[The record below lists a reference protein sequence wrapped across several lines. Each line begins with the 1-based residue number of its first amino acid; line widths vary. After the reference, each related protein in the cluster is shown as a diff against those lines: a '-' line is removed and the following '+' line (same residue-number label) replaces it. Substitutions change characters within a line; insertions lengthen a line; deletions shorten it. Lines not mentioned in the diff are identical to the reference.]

1 MVPSQSDLVQ
11 VRMELEVEPSAS
23 VQIAELQGRE
33 AISRLFEL
41 NVLAVMNGS
50 LNTASLIGT
59 NATLVFE
66 REGKE
71 VRRLHGMIASANDR
85 LDTETQQST
94 YRFTIVPRAYR
105 MALHETIDIF
115 MDMAVPEIIEKKL
128 SLIGLQKG
136 KDYELRLQGTYV
148 AREFVVQYKETDLA
162 FISRLTE
169 HYGISFCFEHDGR
182 DIMVF
187 SEGNVGFQP
196 IASGGVAQFRPRG
209 DPVDVFQLEVTQ
221 RLVPTKYIVRDYNYR
236 TPQVDLT
243 AEAEVKERQDGR
255 VVEYGAHFKTPE
267 EGAKIAQIRIEEQV
281 AKQQVLVGQS
291 DVPAMSAGAKF
302 KLDGHPWGD
311 LGLLITEVVH
321 DAKQVALASGEGQR
335 RYTNTFHAIPVDTI
349 YRPPRVTPKPKVHG
363 VLTGVIDA
371 ASAEKYAVLDDQG
384 RYRVKLLYD
393 TAESGEGQASR
404 PIRMM
409 QPHAGA
415 GYGMHFPLRG
425 GVEVLIVCID
435 GDPDRPIIAG
445 TVPNPQTA
453 SPVVA
458 GNAPRNII
466 RTGGNNEI
474 NIDDT
479 EGSERIKLT
488 TPNANTSFQLGAPN
502 DPIQGISF
510 KTDGHT
516 SNAAIEGSSQWSTLS
531 MQSLAFVNLLKSGNI
546 VNVAA
551 APNLLALA
559 AVGAGMFQSAVGGI
573 PGGDAI
579 YKANKS
585 SIEQQKQ
592 NLFKKEAENN
602 KLAIQ
607 ASQDARSKQ
616 EECNLC
622 KLKAKSRLPTTNKD
636 PAVEQAIADYEAAA
650 NTCDDTFL
658 SAIGTMED
666 RNGIIDAQRV
676 NFLNDNFQPVMQR
689 DAMAAVATYDYA
701 KYKAVMEAQDEDAW
715 NDLAEDKKA
724 GITKEQFLE
733 DQKARWTPVPV
744 SDDDLAYQGGRNF
757 DNLSAE
763 NKNAIPASVWTDA
776 GIPEASVGSY
786 SRLTSD
792 QQKALRDAYI
802 SATVLDPPPD
812 MKKVREDRRADM
824 VSALDTYLANKDLSQ
839 QPYKGYDEYRTAMA
853 GCVAKCGSELDAA
866 RASAVNTND
875 DYANLM
881 KANTQALYDIQ
892 KLSNDNETAVVN
904 YVNMGINAL
913 LALYALIEMF
923 KARNSLIERWDAAK
937 DIARNS
943 EAMATTLGVYT
954 KVKPTQ
960 IPFFRPQHTH
970 VIGAEQSTEI
980 YGQRDAI
987 MWSETAMLLG
997 MGSEEDIGW
1006 KAKLGA
1012 FAMAQLPGGPGAT
1025 PVKAK
1030 GKAIVMGA
1038 EAAQLLSP
1046 TAVTIQAGWGP
1057 TEVNSKNR
1065 ANIKLT
1071 TKRISMDVRNANNVA
1086 STTFAMSVDANN
1098 KGDIKLRTMGGAQQ
1112 LDLNQHAKTAK
1123 VSSGVYGLEADET
1136 NQKTTLKAAAGYQV
1150 VLNMQATTAE
1160 LLGGMW
1166 RLKLHEGNA
1175 NGVTLGVD
1183 NAWRL
1188 KIKENEVDL
1197 GVHGGGAQLKL
1208 TNANSNLTA
1217 VGELALEGP
1226 NKITLTSG
1234 TVDFGGAAIT
1244 SANLLVKADL
1254 ANQPVI
1260 TRLTAKV
1267 KGALTRAGLAMQEAR
1282 QASATANQA
1291 LQATQPGVDDID

>member
-1 MVPSQSDLVQ
+1 
-11 VRMELEVEPSAS
+11 MELEAEPSTS
-23 VQIAELQGRE
+23 VEIAELEGRE
-33 AISRLFEL
+33 AISKLFEL
-41 NVLAVMNGS
+41 HVLAVMNGS
-50 LNTASLIGT
+50 LNTAALIGT

-85 LDTETQQST
+85 LDTETQQSS

-105 MALHETIDIF
+105 MALQETIDIF
-115 MDMAVPEIIEKKL
+115 MDMAIPEIIEKKL

-169 HYGISFCFEHDGR
+169 HYGIGFCFEHDGR

-196 IASGGVAQFRPRG
+196 IVGGGAAQFRPRG
-209 DPVDVFQLEVTQ
+209 DPIDVFQLEVTQ

-243 AEAEVKERQDGR
+243 AEAEVKERHDGK
-255 VVEYGAHFKTPE
+255 VVEYGAHYKTPE

-281 AKQQVLVGQS
+281 AKQQVLVGRS
-291 DVPAMSAGAKF
+291 DLPTLSAGAKF

-321 DAKQVALASGEGQR
+321 DAKQVALGSGDGQR

-393 TAESGEGQASR
+393 TADAGEGQASR

-409 QPHAGA
+409 QPHSGA

-425 GVEVLIVCID
+425 GVEVLIVCVD

-458 GNAPRNII
+458 GNAPRNVI

-502 DPIQGISF
+502 DPIQGISL
-510 KTDGHT
+510 KTDGHS
-516 SNAAIEGSSQWSTLS
+516 SNSAIEGSSQWSTLS

-546 VNVAA
+546 VNVAG

-559 AVGAGMFQSAVGGI
+559 AAGAGMFQAAVGGI

-579 YKANKS
+579 YKQNKS
-585 SIEQQKQ
+585 SIEKQKQ
-592 NLFKKEAENN
+592 DLLKKEAENL
-602 KLAIQ
+602 KLAVE
-607 ASQDARSKQ
+607 ASASARNKQ

-622 KLKAKSRLPTTNKD
+622 KLKAKSKLPKTNKD

-650 NTCDDTFL
+650 NACDDTFL

-666 RNGIIDAQRV
+666 RNGIIDAQRI

-701 KYKAVMEAQDEDAW
+701 KYKAALEAQDEAAW
-715 NDLAEDKKA
+715 NDLTPQEKA
-724 GITKEQFLE
+724 GFTKEQFLA

-744 SDDDLAYQGGRNF
+744 SDDDLAYAGGRQF
-757 DNLSAE
+757 DKLSTDK
-763 NKNAIPASVWTDA
+763 KNEIPASVWEAA
-776 GIPEASVGSY
+776 GLPAPPVGNY
-786 SRLTSD
+786 SSLT
-792 QQKALRDAYI
+792 QAQKDALRAAYI
-802 SATVLDPPPD
+802 SETELDPPPD
-812 MKKVREDRRADM
+812 MKTVRDNRRADLTT
-824 VSALDTYLANKDLSQ
+824 ALDAYLKDKTLTEE
-839 QPYKGYDEYRTAMA
+839 PYKSYNDYKTALSA
-853 GCVAKCGSELDAA
+853 CDAKCGTELDNA
-866 RASAVNTND
+866 RALTITTND
-875 DYANLM
+875 NYANLM
-881 KANTQALYDIQ
+881 KSNTQALYDIQ

-913 LALYALIEMF
+913 LALYAVIEMF
-923 KARNSLIERWDAAK
+923 KARSSLIERWDAAK
-937 DIARNS
+937 DIAKNS
-943 EAMATTLGVYT
+943 AAMATTVGVYA

-960 IPFFRPQHTH
+960 IPFFNPQHTH

-987 MWSETAMLLG
+987 VWSETAMLLG
-997 MGSEEDIGW
+997 MGSEADIGW
-1006 KAKLGA
+1006 KAKLAA
-1012 FAMAQLPGGPGAT
+1012 FGMAQLPGGPGSTPDKAT
-1025 PVKAK
+1025 

-1046 TAVTIQAGWGP
+1046 TAVTIQAGWSP
-1057 TEVNSKNR
+1057 AEATSKHR

-1071 TKRISMDVRNANNVA
+1071 AKKIAMDVRNSNNVA
-1086 STTFAMSVDANN
+1086 STTFSMSVDAND
-1098 KGDIKLRTMGGAQQ
+1098 KGDINLATTGGAQE
-1112 LDLNQHAKTAK
+1112 LELNEHAKTAK
-1123 VSSGVYGLEADET
+1123 LHSSVYGLEIDET
-1136 NQKTTLKAAAGYQV
+1136 NQKTTLKAADAYQV
-1150 VLNMQATTAE
+1150 VLNRQATTAE

-1183 NAWRL
+1183 NGWRL

-1197 GVHGGGAQLKL
+1197 GVHGGAAQLKL

-1217 VGELALEGP
+1217 VSELTLAGP

-1234 TVDFGGAAIT
+1234 TVDFGGAAIQ

-1254 ANQPVI
+1254 ANQAVI
-1260 TRLTAKV
+1260 TQLTTKANL
-1267 KGALTRAGLAMQEAR
+1267 ALGLAGAAMGQAM
-1282 QASATANQA
+1282 QASITANQA
-1291 LQATQPGVDDID
+1291 MQANNPGPVIEDVD